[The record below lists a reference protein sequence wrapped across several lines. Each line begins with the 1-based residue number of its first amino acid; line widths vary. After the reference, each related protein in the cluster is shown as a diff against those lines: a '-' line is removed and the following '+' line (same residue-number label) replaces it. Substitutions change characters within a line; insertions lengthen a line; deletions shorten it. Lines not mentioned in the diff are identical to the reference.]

1 MILAG
6 NERVKF
12 VDVRGGYDDAVKREV
27 HRCLTGFEPIIFAL
41 LFLDMLLL
49 LLFCYT

>member
-6 NERVKF
+6 NERAKL
-12 VDVRGGYDDAVKREV
+12 VDVQDGYDDAVKREV
-27 HRCLTGFEPIIFAL
+27 HRCLTGFEPIKFGL

-49 LLFCYT
+49 LFRYT